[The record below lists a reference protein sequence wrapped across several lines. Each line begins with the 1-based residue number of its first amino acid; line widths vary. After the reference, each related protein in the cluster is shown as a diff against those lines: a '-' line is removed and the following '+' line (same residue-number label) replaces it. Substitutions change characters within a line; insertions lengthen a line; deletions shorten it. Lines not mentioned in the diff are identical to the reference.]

1 MEDKK
6 KNIECT
12 QTGPFEFE
20 VSSDDLKELD
30 LGAVNALIKEILNVV
45 KKQTMSEQV
54 PEAVARLVKA
64 MHTEII
70 VARCTII
77 FELVII
83 ILMKFGG

>member
-20 VSSDDLKELD
+20 ISSDDIEELN
-30 LGAVNALIKEILNVV
+30 LEAINALIKEILNVV
-45 KKQTMSEQV
+45 KKQAMHEQV
-54 PEAVARLVKA
+54 PEAVARLVKS

-83 ILMKFGG
+83 ILMKIGG